1 MMKKLII
8 LFITIIQLSSGVLTS
23 SVFAQKNAN
32 FQIELS
38 SDTVGLDGYIQVSF
52 TVNNMNVE
60 DFSPPDFEG
69 FRVQGPS
76 SSTSM
81 SIINGRKSQSITYTY
96 ILAPSKMGT
105 FKLKSASIKTDEGT
119 FETEEKT
126 IEVLE
131 HYEIA
136 EKPKKRKR
144 GFFDDDDFFD
154 NRPKN
159 MPKEDVKK
167 KKFPTEKL

>member
-1 MMKKLII
+1 MKKLII
-8 LFITIIQLSSGVLTS
+8 LFITLIPLSI
-23 SVFAQKNAN
+23 FAQKSAN
-32 FQIELS
+32 FQVELS

-52 TVNNMNVE
+52 TINNMEVE
-60 DFSPPDFEG
+60 DFSPPDFED

-81 SIINGRKSQSITYTY
+81 SIINGKKSQSTTYTY
-96 ILAPSKMGT
+96 VLAPSKIGT
-105 FKLKSASIKTDEGT
+105 FKLKSAAIKTDEGK
-119 FETEEKT
+119 FETDEKT

-136 EKPKKRKR
+136 EKPKKRNR
-144 GFFDDDDFFD
+144 GFFDDDDFFQ

-159 MPKEDVKK
+159 MPKEDLKK

>member
-1 MMKKLII
+1 MKKLII
-8 LFITIIQLSSGVLTS
+8 LFITLMPLSI
-23 SVFAQKNAN
+23 FAQKSAQ

-52 TVNNMNVE
+52 TINNMEVE

-76 SSTSM
+76 TSTSM
-81 SIINGRKSQSITYTY
+81 SIINGKSSQSATYTY
-96 ILAPSKMGT
+96 ILIPHKIGT
-105 FKLKSASIKTDEGT
+105 FKIKSASVKTNEGKL
-119 FETEEKT
+119 ETEEKT

-136 EKPKKRKR
+136 EKPQKRNR
-144 GFFDDDDFFD
+144 GFFDDDDFFQ
-154 NRPKN
+154 NRQKN
-159 MPKEDVKK
+159 MPKEDLKK

>member
-8 LFITIIQLSSGVLTS
+8 IFITLIPLSI
-23 SVFAQKNAN
+23 FAQKSAN
-32 FQIELS
+32 FQVELS

-52 TVNNMNVE
+52 TINNMEVE

-76 SSTSM
+76 SSTSV
-81 SIINGRKSQSITYTY
+81 SIINGKKSQSTTYTY
-96 ILAPSKMGT
+96 VIAPSKIGT
-105 FKLKSASIKTDEGT
+105 FKLKSAAIKTDEGK
-119 FETEEKT
+119 FETDEKT

-131 HYEIA
+131 QYEIV
-136 EKPKKRKR
+136 EKPKKRNR
-144 GFFDDDDFFD
+144 GFFDDDDFFQ